1 MNMNEIKLKAAL
13 VHIGEGFY
21 KLADAIEAPTT
32 NPDQIELPLEATEEE
47 PKPKPKKKAAKKK
60 PAPKKEIVS
69 DEEFTAETLTAV
81 LTNVAKEGHRKEAM
95 EIMDGRKVAD
105 LNIEERDLV
114 YSKLMEL
121 TP

>member
-1 MNMNEIKLKAAL
+1 MNEIELKAAL

-21 KLADAIEAPTT
+21 KLANAIEAPTA

-60 PAPKKEIVS
+60 PAPKKEIAS
-69 DEEFTAETLTAV
+69 EEEFTAETLTVV
-81 LTNVAKEGHRKEAM
+81 LTNVAKEGFRKEAM
-95 EIMDGRKVAD
+95 EIMGGRKVAD
-105 LNIEERDLV
+105 LTEEERDLV

>member
-1 MNMNEIKLKAAL
+1 MNEIELKAAM

-47 PKPKPKKKAAKKK
+47 PKPKKKAAKKK

-105 LNIEERDLV
+105 LTEEERDLV